1 MLKKCCSIREREI
14 FVAKV
19 NLVCLSDH
27 FGIQMH
33 LDHVV
38 VEHIKHS
45 FLVLL
50 SNVAMADSDWQKKR
64 LMY

>member
-1 MLKKCCSIREREI
+1 MLKKCCFIREREI

-19 NLVCLSDH
+19 NLACLSVH
-27 FGIQMH
+27 FGIRMH

-38 VEHIKHS
+38 VERIKHS

-50 SNVAMADSDWQKKR
+50 SSVAMAGFDWQKKR